1 MGTCKMDNK
10 VILILIITL
19 SVIVILDIVL
29 FVSEIPLFI
38 PHFIPHFVFVVV
50 FKRGIIRRQSTLLN
64 PEVRR
69 KIVMKV

>member
-19 SVIVILDIVL
+19 SVIVILGIVL
-29 FVSEIPLFI
+29 FVSEIPL
-38 PHFIPHFVFVVV
+38 FIPHFVFVVV

-69 KIVMKV
+69 KIVMEV

>member
-1 MGTCKMDNK
+1 MGTCKMDNE

-38 PHFIPHFVFVVV
+38 PHFVFVVV
-50 FKRGIIRRQSTLLN
+50 FKRGTLG
-64 PEVRR
+64 
-69 KIVMKV
+69 

>member
-38 PHFIPHFVFVVV
+38 LHFVFVVV
-50 FKRGIIRRQSTLLN
+50 FKRGTLG
-64 PEVRR
+64 
-69 KIVMKV
+69 